1 MKSLWQWFVSTRLT
15 IVLSLLIVVDVL
27 IGTLLL
33 SAYADAFGTIDLEVF
48 FFWLFDTGINNIG
61 LSWWLFLLLALLTL
75 LMLNTVACL
84 IDSLAA
90 IVVHRRKGRVIA
102 RRLLS
107 QAVHLGFVIV
117 LVGHLVS
124 SATGF
129 RTTDNRL
136 AEGAT
141 VAMPGAQ
148 GLSLRLNR
156 LDVAFSER
164 GGMERMDAALSL
176 LSGDQVIKEQI
187 VRLNEPLLYR
197 GNAVYIKHHGKTPR
211 GVRLR
216 VSGNGVSDTV
226 RVMFRSQRGSRFR
239 DYRIVPGRLI
249 PDFILDNAGEASSAS
264 SEFRNPALELKVFK
278 GDTEWARGW
287 AFLRIPNWRALAF
300 DGYELFFSGLD
311 FLPYAVLTINKDPG
325 AIIALVGAL
334 LFMGALIALLF
345 IRGEG
350 AELVTG
356 RDAPRRPGPETAV

>member
-1 MKSLWQWFVSTRLT
+1 MKYLWQLFVSTRLT
-15 IVLSLLIVVDVL
+15 IVLSFLIVADVL
-27 IGTLLL
+27 IGTFLL
-33 SAYADAFGTIDLEVF
+33 SAYTDAFGAINLGVF
-48 FFWLFDTGINNIG
+48 FFWLFDTGIKNIG
-61 LSWWLFLLLALLTL
+61 LSWWLFLLIALMTL
-75 LMLNTVACL
+75 LMLNTVVCL

-90 IVVHRRKGRVIA
+90 IVARRRKGYVIA

-117 LVGHLVS
+117 LVGYLLS

-136 AEGAT
+136 DEGAS

-156 LDVAFSER
+156 IDVAYSKY

-176 LSGDQVIKEQI
+176 LSGNRVIKEQI

-197 GNAVYIKHHGKTPR
+197 GNAVYIKHHGETPR
-211 GVRLR
+211 GIELR

-226 RVMFRSQRGSRFR
+226 RVMFRSRRGSRFR
-239 DYRIVPGRLI
+239 GYRIVPGRLI
-249 PDFILDNAGEASSAS
+249 PDFILDNAGKASSAS
-264 SEFRNPALELKVFK
+264 REFRNPALELKVFK
-278 GDTEWARGW
+278 GNTEWARGW
-287 AFLRIPNWRALAF
+287 AFLKFPNRRALAF
-300 DGYELFFSGLD
+300 DGYELFFSGID

-325 AIIALVGAL
+325 AVIALAGAL

-345 IRGEG
+345 IRDKG
-350 AELVTG
+350 AELVKAAWFLG
-356 RDAPRRPGPETAV
+356 FSN